1 MLLNYS
7 YTIKEVEVMDENVVE
22 AVEAQEVSEEQKP
35 SGILAD
41 YSVKHAEKQA
51 KKEKRQG
58 VMQFI
63 KYALCAAS
71 AGIIQLVVFTILHN
85 VIPDDG
91 KYINFFKKTEV
102 NVFVA
107 TTVALCASILWNFT
121 LNRKF
126 TFKDAS
132 NVPKAMALAFL
143 FYVPFYPFQTW
154 YVCTIEPLL
163 SAKIN
168 ASLAGIIAEGSVM
181 VINFALEFLWQKFVV
196 FRKPKAKKAEEK
208 VEDTATDNQIEQ
220 LEKDLQVAQ
229 LENKIEEEKGNKT
242 VVCKYCGAKNKA
254 KDEVC
259 HKCGAKLAE

>member
-1 MLLNYS
+1 
-7 YTIKEVEVMDENVVE
+7 MDENVVE